1 MTRNPV
7 LALGALVTI
16 AAAGIAA
23 GPLGGNRHAAER
35 IEGFARQQLDHDE
48 MTAVTARLAEAPL
61 RRRLILSGP
70 ADDFQ
75 RTEIVRRMERLPG
88 VAEAR
93 WNRRHGLLPLPMMI
107 EAALMALAAFAA
119 GAILAYL
126 FELRR
131 RARALDRY

>member
-1 MTRNPV
+1 MTRNQV

-16 AAAGIAA
+16 ATAAIAA
-23 GPLGGNRHAAER
+23 GPLGGNRAAAER
-35 IEGFARQQLDHDE
+35 IERFARVQLDHDE

-61 RRRLILSGP
+61 RRRLFLAGP

-75 RTEIVRRMERLPG
+75 RTEIVRRMELLPG

-93 WNRRHGLLPLPMMI
+93 WNRRQGWFPLPMMI

-119 GAILAYL
+119 GAILSYL
-126 FELRR
+126 YELRR
-131 RARALDRY
+131 RARLLDRY